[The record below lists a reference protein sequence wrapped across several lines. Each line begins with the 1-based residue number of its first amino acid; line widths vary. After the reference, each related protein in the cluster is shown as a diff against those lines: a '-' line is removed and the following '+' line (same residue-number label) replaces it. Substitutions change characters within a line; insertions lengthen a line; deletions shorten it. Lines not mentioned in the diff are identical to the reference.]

1 MIRALIFILLLSGCS
16 ILGDRRVAAGCQ
28 VADGVTTYVALEK
41 GAVEL
46 NPIFANASPA
56 AILVIKLAFAYWL
69 WTHFDRPVSD
79 AEQVAL
85 GAVTLVGCVPA
96 LNNINVIRSLP

>member
-1 MIRALIFILLLSGCS
+1 MIRVLILILLLSGCS

-28 VADGVTTYVALEK
+28 IADGVTTYVALKK

-46 NPIFANASPA
+46 NPIFASASPT
-56 AILVIKLAFAYWL
+56 AILVIKLIFAYWL
-69 WTHFDRPVSD
+69 WMHFDRPVSD
-79 AEQVAL
+79 GEQVAL
-85 GAVTLVGCVPA
+85 GAVTLVGCIPA